1 MKRKGMCLEM
11 GEKKKKKHL
20 CPASLRA
27 QGRLDNN
34 DDLMA
39 S

>member
-11 GEKKKKKHL
+11 GEKKKHL